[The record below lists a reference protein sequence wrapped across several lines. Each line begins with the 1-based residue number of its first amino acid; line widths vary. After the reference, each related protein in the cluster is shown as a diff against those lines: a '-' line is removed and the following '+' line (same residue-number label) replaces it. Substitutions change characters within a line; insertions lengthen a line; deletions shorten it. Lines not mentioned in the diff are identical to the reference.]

1 MLKLKRNAS
10 GFYTSWPWFALQ
22 DGVPVQ
28 AGVSLAQYS
37 TPVLWF
43 LIGSKKLT
51 PPTSPL
57 TDPAKRFSRL
67 I

>member
-37 TPVLWF
+37 APVLWF
-43 LIGSKKLT
+43 
-51 PPTSPL
+51 
-57 TDPAKRFSRL
+57 
-67 I
+67 